1 MRSRRRKA
9 AALFLGMSRFVR
21 KERIAS
27 RVEKQ
32 IAREKFCVNALAS
45 IAREKLSKN
54 ARMFWLSSSFVLK
67 EGIGR
72 ESESN
77 RAWKFFVKALA
88 PNFVH
93 DVKQETTN
101 VPDNVSLRSEFANRF
116 ANRNRFSR

>member
-1 MRSRRRKA
+1 M
-9 AALFLGMSRFVR
+9 FLGTSRFVR

-116 ANRNRFSR
+116 ENRNRFPR

>member
-21 KERIAS
+21 KERIAP

>member
-88 PNFVH
+88 P
-93 DVKQETTN
+93 KSCT
-101 VPDNVSLRSEFANRF
+101 R
-116 ANRNRFSR
+116 